1 MVHQLLVNL
10 AFCQPVMD
18 WGRHCSQHN
27 GTQHNDTTHN
37 YKNCDAQHNETQHN
51 ALDTVMLSVSFFN
64 VMLSVITLSVIM
76 LCAWRRLGCYNI
88 LSICHFINMHQ
99 KVLPTLKGSK
109 LVRE

>member
-1 MVHQLLVNL
+1 MVPQLLVNL

-18 WGRHCSQHN
+18 WGPHDRQHN

-51 ALDTVMLSVSFFN
+51 ALDAVMLSVVYAECLIFYCY
-64 VMLSVITLSVIM
+64 MIVITLSVIM

-88 LSICHFINMHQ
+88 ISICHLINMHQ
-99 KVLPTLKGSK
+99 KVLLT
-109 LVRE
+109 